1 MRLAAWQK
9 TALRFVGIPLAVLVG
24 AAALFYFVVLDTS
37 YSSAAFY
44 PDTGLGMEAGSL
56 AYIDK
61 PGRTTLVLVRGE
73 HESRLGFDDTGW
85 REEFNVDVPHP
96 AAGDHI
102 DMAGPDIRVAY
113 AKIQPLA
120 GRWTIGDRGM
130 HGSIDVV
137 AVGPDRLTARYDI
150 IVDAYNDRFVP
161 EGRHRE
167 VVFRGRATF
176 RSVPRP
182 TGEPPG
188 KDYLRPL

>member
-1 MRLAAWQK
+1 
-9 TALRFVGIPLAVLVG
+9 VIVPLAVLVG
-24 AAALFYFVVLDTS
+24 AVALVYFVVLDTG

-56 AYIDK
+56 AYFDK
-61 PGRTTLVLVRGE
+61 PGRTTLVLVRAE

-85 REEFNVDVPHP
+85 REEINVDLPHP
-96 AAGDHI
+96 AAGDRI
-102 DMAGPDIRVAY
+102 PVKGPDIRVAY

-120 GRWTIGDRGM
+120 GRWTIGERGVY
-130 HGSIDVV
+130 GSIEVE

-150 IVDAYNDRFVP
+150 VVDACNDRFVP
-161 EGRHRE
+161 EARHRE
-167 VVFRGRATF
+167 AVFRGRATF

-182 TGEPPG
+182 TDEPPG